1 MKRKLFATL
10 TALLLA
16 TSGLRSQAAEP
27 SVVATEL
34 KEVITK
40 IQAKL
45 KAGQTTETEL
55 TPELKEFDALLAKH
69 KDEKTDDVAQVLF
82 MKATLYSEVLRDEA
96 KASEVIEQLKRDFPD
111 SKPVAAIKRQAEAEK
126 VQASLVAG
134 SRFPDFNEKDTTGK
148 PLSVASYTGKV
159 VLIDFWATWCGPCVA
174 ELPKVIKAYEKHH
187 AAGFEIIGIS
197 LDRDQ
202 KKLETFVK
210 QKEMTWPQ
218 YFDGQGWQNKLAQQY
233 GVNSIPATYLLDR
246 QGKMIPRDLRGEQ
259 LETAIAAALAEK

>member
-1 MKRKLFATL
+1 MNIKLFATL
-10 TALLLA
+10 TALLLT

-45 KAGQTTETEL
+45 KAGQTTEAEL

-69 KDEKTDDVAQVLF
+69 KDEKTDAVAQVLF
-82 MKATLYSEVLRDEA
+82 MKATLYSEVLRDQA
-96 KASEVIEQLKRDFPD
+96 KANEVIEQLKREFPD
-111 SKPVAAIKRQAEAEK
+111 SKPVAAIKRRAEAEK

-174 ELPKVIKAYEKHH
+174 ELPNVIQAYEKHH

-197 LDRDQ
+197 LDSDL

-210 QKEMTWPQ
+210 QKKMTWPQ

-246 QGKMIPRDLRGEQ
+246 QGKIIARGLRGEQ
-259 LETAIAAALAEK
+259 LETAIAAALAER